1 MSERLV
7 ELAGV
12 GWKARGRRVLQR
24 VNLDVFRGE
33 CVAVVGPNGAGKT
46 SLLRI
51 LAGLERPTE
60 GAVSLQDVSLSSLSR
75 RRVARRIAYV
85 PQLRPNRIPLTV
97 DQMVMLGRYPH
108 WRRQQI
114 APTPK
119 DFEAVRQALQRVG
132 LEELSDRRMD
142 RLSGGEQQGIF
153 LAACLAQEAETLV
166 LDEPTTHLDPRH
178 QRDVAGLILD
188 LSREAGRTIVCATH
202 DLNFASLIASRI
214 VALKEGEILL
224 SGTPAEVLDPNSL
237 LELFGAR
244 FETFLGG
251 ERPMTVLRLE
261 ER

>member
-1 MSERLV
+1 
-7 ELAGV
+7 
-12 GWKARGRRVLQR
+12 
-24 VNLDVFRGE
+24 
-33 CVAVVGPNGAGKT
+33 
-46 SLLRI
+46 
-51 LAGLERPTE
+51 
-60 GAVSLQDVSLSSLSR
+60 
-75 RRVARRIAYV
+75 
-85 PQLRPNRIPLTV
+85 
-97 DQMVMLGRYPH
+97 
-108 WRRQQI
+108 
-114 APTPK
+114 
-119 DFEAVRQALQRVG
+119 
-132 LEELSDRRMD
+132 MD

-224 SGTPAEVLDPNSL
+224 SGTPAEVLAPDSL
-237 LELFGAR
+237 LELFGTR